1 MKWCSGY
8 DWARPKIDP
17 AREYT
22 WRAYDAVGPETMTML
37 ELYQTFARLN
47 GRVLKPVFVDYRNF
61 EQVLN
66 AASLGNLNR

>member
-1 MKWCSGY
+1 
-8 DWARPKIDP
+8 
-17 AREYT
+17 
-22 WRAYDAVGPETMTML
+22 ML

-66 AASLGNLNR
+66 GEPREPQPTIRQPAALGARRGATHRR